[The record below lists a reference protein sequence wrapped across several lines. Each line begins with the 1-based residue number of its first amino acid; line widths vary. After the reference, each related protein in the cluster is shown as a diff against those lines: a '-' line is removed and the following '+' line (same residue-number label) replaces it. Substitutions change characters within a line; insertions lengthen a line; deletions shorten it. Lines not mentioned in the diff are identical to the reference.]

1 MAILRRMTVARA
13 ESLRPRATWAL
24 GLAALAAIAIGA
36 RDGKAA
42 DGLQPLPYGT
52 ASTYQDSFRNKKLQ
66 GWRERVPKVQVIEIK
81 SSVDGARQK
90 TMWYDSGSAQKR
102 PLLVVLH
109 SWGSDYRQNLD
120 IPFAEFAITNDWA
133 FIHPDFRGPN
143 RRPQATASDL
153 AVQDV
158 LDAVAEARKRA
169 AIDENRVYLVG
180 YSGGAMKA
188 LVLAGRHPE
197 VWAGVVAWGAIFDI
211 VDWYRFDHKEKRY
224 YRREIGRSC
233 GGPPN
238 RGSAAEAECQK
249 RSPITHLAGAAGRVP
264 VLIAHGL
271 QDETVPLRQ
280 AVDSYNV
287 LAAPDERIAQ
297 DKRDFI
303 DQNNALPNELRS
315 GGEAL
320 PESVAGAFARAG
332 APVELSLRSRAA
344 TLVFYKGGHDM
355 VYNATMAWLDRQRR
369 R

>member
-1 MAILRRMTVARA
+1 MVTFASQGGSRGFVPPP
-13 ESLRPRATWAL
+13 RPRAIGIAVAL
-24 GLAALAAIAIGA
+24 SIALAAPFAVA
-36 RDGKAA
+36 QS
-42 DGLQPLPYGT
+42 GLQLLPYGT
-52 ASTYQDSFRNKKLQ
+52 ASAYQDSFRNKKLQ
-66 GWRERVPKVQVIEIK
+66 GWRERVPKADLIEIT
-81 SSVDGARQK
+81 SSVDKAKQK
-90 TMWYDSGSAQKR
+90 AMWYDSGATQKR

-120 IPFAEFAITNDWA
+120 IPYAEFAIANDWV

-158 LDAVAEARKRA
+158 LDAVEAARKRA
-169 AIDENRVYLVG
+169 AVDENRVYLVG

-233 GGPPN
+233 GGPPH

-287 LAAPDERIAQ
+287 LAAP
-297 DKRDFI
+297 
-303 DQNNALPNELRS
+303 
-315 GGEAL
+315 
-320 PESVAGAFARAG
+320 
-332 APVELSLRSRAA
+332 
-344 TLVFYKGGHDM
+344 
-355 VYNATMAWLDRQRR
+355 
-369 R
+369 